1 MLLLLATLSPLLPQT
16 PAEEESPPERLR
28 GQILTAF
35 QKAKGVELSGRAT
48 LVDLRERRLGS
59 SGVLA
64 EVLFD
69 GRLGRDLQGRLRA
82 YSLLA
87 SNRLPEPAFWEFHS
101 DGRSLTAVDHI
112 GKSWERANL
121 QGALEVWR
129 PWATTPGMP
138 RLDFIAPWLGWEYS
152 PPGRLEFL
160 PKPRKGSGTKGVSLV
175 DGGSR
180 TEWWL
185 DTRKQFTRLVFI
197 PGETLSAIAQLGSW
211 EGKAI
216 ALEVEFQ
223 TLRLLD
229 RNPRAGEF
237 SPPATYH
244 GPESASA
251 SDAPGREDDPPP
263 PGRNL

>member
-1 MLLLLATLSPLLPQT
+1 M
-16 PAEEESPPERLR
+16 

-35 QKAKGVELSGRAT
+35 RKAKGLELSGRAT

-64 EVLFD
+64 EVLFN
-69 GRLGRDLQGRLRA
+69 GHLGRDLQGRLSA
-82 YSLLA
+82 YSLL
-87 SNRLPEPAFWEFHS
+87 STDRLPEPAFWEFHS
-101 DGRSLTAVDHI
+101 DGSSMIAVDHI
-112 GKSWERANL
+112 GKSWEQADL

-152 PPGRLEFL
+152 LPGRLEFL

-197 PGETLSAIAQLGSW
+197 PGETLTAIAQLGGW
-211 EGKAI
+211 GGKAI

-229 RNPRAGEF
+229 RNPQAGKF
-237 SPPATYH
+237 SPPPSYRA
-244 GPESASA
+244 PESLPA
-251 SDAPGREDDPPP
+251 SDTPGRDDDPPP
-263 PGRNL
+263 PGRDL